1 MRLNFIK
8 SKRIKENIEGYI
20 YLIPVLLLI
29 AFIFFFPIFEN
40 IRYSF
45 LDLAQEGAPFVGLRN
60 YRIVFTDKLFYTSI
74 KNNLL
79 LFLLIP
85 IIVFISLIF
94 AVLLYEKIRGWKF
107 YRTIIFLPYVLSVT
121 VIGIFF
127 SYFFQGNGVLN
138 TILRAVGLDFLAVDW
153 LGSSRYALLTIMI
166 IIVWHQFGYG
176 VILFLARL
184 MSVSEDIYD
193 AANIDGVSWFQRLWY
208 ITIPQLATIIEF
220 YVFLLLITMLSWVFN
235 YIYVITFG
243 GPGQSTYV
251 SEFYIYIQAFKFN
264 SIGVSAVV
272 TVVLLIIAGIIG
284 LFFSRVRRRIYSEY
298 E

>member
-1 MRLNFIK
+1 MNLNLIK
-8 SKRIKENIEGYI
+8 SKRIKNNIEGYI
-20 YLIPVLLLI
+20 YIIPALLLI

-45 LDLAQEGAPFVGLRN
+45 LDLAQEGAPFVGFRN
-60 YRIVFTDKLFYTSI
+60 YRIVFTDNLFYTSV
-74 KNNLL
+74 KNNFL

-85 IIVFISLIF
+85 FLVFICLIF
-94 AVLLYEKIRGWKF
+94 SVLLYEKIRGWKF
-107 YRTIIFLPYVLSVT
+107 YRTIIFLPYVLAVT

-127 SYFFQGNGVLN
+127 SYFFQGRGVLN
-138 TILRAVGLDFLAVDW
+138 TVFRNIGLDFFAIDW

-166 IIVWHQFGYG
+166 IIIWHQFGYG
-176 VILFLARL
+176 VVLFLARL
-184 MSVSEDIYD
+184 MSVPEDIYD
-193 AANIDGVSWFQRLWY
+193 AADIDGVNWFQRLWY
-208 ITIPQLATIIEF
+208 I
-220 YVFLLLITMLSWVFN
+220 N
-235 YIYVITFG
+235 VITFG

-272 TVVLLIIAGIIG
+272 TVVLLVIAGLIA